1 VPATAIAPEL
11 ADPLTGDQH
20 RELAAAKK
28 SAKKIHR
35 AAKVAS
41 FNGWTLAAA
50 AVVSAPFALGS
61 TTGVLVTLGL
71 AMVALNEFHGRRRL
85 LRFESSA
92 ASYLGWN
99 QLLLLAMLVGYSAWM
114 LWSSLTGDNSLAM
127 QLEAEPELREALGS
141 LDGFEELYGS
151 VVVAVYGSVIVA
163 SILFQG
169 LNALYYFTRRKH
181 LEAYVAATP
190 DWALEVLRD

>member
-1 VPATAIAPEL
+1 MSATAFAPKL
-11 ADPLTGDQH
+11 DSPFTGDQR

-28 SAKKIHR
+28 SVKKLHG
-35 AAKVAS
+35 AARVAS

-61 TTGVLVTLGL
+61 TTGLLITLGL
-71 AMVALNEFHGRRRL
+71 AVVAFNEFQGRRRL
-85 LRFESSA
+85 LRFEPSA

-99 QLLLLAMLVGYSAWM
+99 QLLLMAMIVGYSAWM
-114 LWSSLTGDNSLAM
+114 LHSSLNGDNSFAM
-127 QLEAEPELREALGS
+127 QLQAEPELQEALGS
-141 LDGFEELYGS
+141 LDGVEELYGS

-163 SILFQG
+163 SIFFQG

-181 LEAYVAATP
+181 VEAYVQATP
-190 DWALEVLRD
+190 DWALDVLRD